1 MTAIFLL
8 CPGHLDS
15 VIWTCPARVYP
26 IPFHSLSGRE
36 ERFLSGVPTL
46 IDYWCFLE
54 HRVDRGSEITEGS
67 VL

>member
-1 MTAIFLL
+1 MSRPSRLSY
-8 CPGHLDS
+8 LDMS
-15 VIWTCPARVYP
+15 SQSLP
-26 IPFHSLSGRE
+26 HSLSGRE

-54 HRVDRGSEITEGS
+54 HRVDRGSETTEGS